1 MEHGRKSRN
10 KRNSLKK
17 DKYKYGI
24 KIPSNINEAFQLDNE
39 NKNHLWEESIQKEM
53 KAMEDMDCFEFHQ
66 NHVHLP
72 KE

>member
-24 KIPSNINEAFQLDNE
+24 KIPSNINEDFQLDND
-39 NKNHLWEESIQKEM
+39 NKNHLWEESIQKDM
-53 KAMEDMDCFEFHQ
+53 KAMEDMDFFEFHGF
-66 NHVHLP
+66 L
-72 KE
+72 